1 MAHPKSSYNPIPSG
15 ERKDVSAK
23 IQIQWEAFYCGARG
37 LGTTKYNVAGKA
49 TIQLVFRFWFII
61 WE

>member
-15 ERKDVSAK
+15 KRKDVSAK
-23 IQIQWEAFYCGARG
+23 IQIQWEALYCGARG
-37 LGTTKYNVAGKA
+37 LGTIPPGTMLQERL
-49 TIQLVFRFWFII
+49 QLVFRFWFII